1 MTPSRPPRGPI
12 DRNAALLMLGLCL
25 CWALQQIA
33 VKWAAP
39 DMAPVAQIGWRS
51 AVAAGLVALFMA
63 WRREPLHWRRNGR
76 AGAWVGLLFGVEFL
90 LVAEAL
96 VRTSAAHTVVFLYTA
111 PLFAALGLHL
121 RVRAERL
128 RPLQWGGLLLAFAGI
143 ALAFGRAPAA
153 GTSLLGDAFALAAGL
168 AWGLTTVGVRG
179 SRLADAA
186 ASEVLLYQL
195 VGAALL
201 LLAVGAWTGQM
212 AYRPT
217 PVLAASLAFQAVVV
231 AFVSYLVWFWLL
243 TKVVAS
249 ALGAFSFLTPVLGV
263 GLGALLLNEPLEPA
277 FLGGSVLVLAGVAVV
292 SLNPAKSEH

>member
-111 PLFAALGLHL
+111 PLFAALMS
-121 RVRAERL
+121 A
-128 RPLQWGGLLLAFAGI
+128 
-143 ALAFGRAPAA
+143 
-153 GTSLLGDAFALAAGL
+153 TLLGEAPGWHHAAAFALIVGGIWLSTRSAA
-168 AWGLTTVGVRG
+168 
-179 SRLADAA
+179 
-186 ASEVLLYQL
+186 
-195 VGAALL
+195 
-201 LLAVGAWTGQM
+201 
-212 AYRPT
+212 PT
-217 PVLAASLAFQAVVV
+217 N
-231 AFVSYLVWFWLL
+231 
-243 TKVVAS
+243 
-249 ALGAFSFLTPVLGV
+249 GR
-263 GLGALLLNEPLEPA
+263 
-277 FLGGSVLVLAGVAVV
+277 
-292 SLNPAKSEH
+292 